1 MILVDFYPEYS
12 YAQNKKP
19 YNEFHPSVKMQF
31 EMLNHASIIQFHP
44 SVKMQFE
51 MLNHASI
58 IHEHMFFAT
67 CKIKNC
73 IIV

>member
-31 EMLNHASIIQFHP
+31 EMLNHASII
-44 SVKMQFE
+44 
-51 MLNHASI
+51 
-58 IHEHMFFAT
+58 HEHMFFAT